1 MQLFL
6 ILLYMSVGKTITII
20 GISLIFLYIVT
31 QILNFYGIGT
41 ESYGIYLGFIGFI
54 LLSIV
59 ILPNKDSTL
68 KYAGDA

>member
-6 ILLYMSVGKTITII
+6 ILLYMSFGKTITVI
-20 GISLIFLYIVT
+20 GIFLIFLYIVT

-41 ESYGIYLGFIGFI
+41 ESYGIYLGFIAFI

-68 KYAGDA
+68 KYVGDD